1 MQRTLAAYQRF
12 RASMGQEIA
21 DRVKLHQAQ
30 VARLRSASSTRAG
43 AGRAAPAEPLVMLA
57 HGDSWFDYPLKG
69 NSLTSL
75 PTDVTAQLQS
85 MGAVNPH
92 ILNLSHWGN
101 TATSEL
107 SRPKQELVITQLR
120 DKANWLDHG
129 KPDAIL
135 FSAGGNDVAGDQF
148 CIFLDYAGAGET
160 GLDEGRFA
168 EALGT
173 VEASYRDLFAFRDRY
188 ASGVPIFGHCYDFP
202 IPNGKH
208 PCPSV
213 GPWLRPSLMFCG
225 YTSVDRGTG
234 ILKKALSDFKA
245 LLQKLANEKD
255 TRGMSKNNFI
265 LVDTQGTLDPAED
278 WANEL
283 HPYPDG
289 FRKIA
294 EKFLL
299 ALRAHF
305 PNRI

>member
-12 RASMGQEIA
+12 RASMDQEIEN
-21 DRVKLHQAQ
+21 RVRLHQAQ
-30 VARLRSASSTRAG
+30 VARLKTALSTGPRLG
-43 AGRAAPAEPLVMLA
+43 ATAAPEPLVMLA
-57 HGDSWFDYPLKG
+57 HGDSWFDYPLNG
-69 NSLTSL
+69 NSLTIVSS
-75 PTDVTAQLQS
+75 DIIVQLQS

-92 ILNLSHWGN
+92 ILNLSHWGDM
-101 TATSEL
+101 ATGEL
-107 SRPKQELVITQLR
+107 SRPKQELMITQLR

-135 FSAGGNDVAGDQF
+135 FSAGGNDIAGDQF
-148 CIFLDYAGAGET
+148 CIFLDYATAGET

-168 EALGT
+168 EALGM

-213 GPWLRPSLMFCG
+213 GPWLRPSLTFCG
-225 YTSVDRGTG
+225 YTSVAVGAG

-245 LLQKLANEKD
+245 LLQKLADEKD
-255 TRGMSKNNFI
+255 AKGKSKNNFI
-265 LVDTQGTLDPAED
+265 LVETQGTLDPAED

-289 FRKIA
+289 FKKIA
-294 EKFLL
+294 QKFLL
-299 ALRAHF
+299 ALRTHF
-305 PNRI
+305 PHRI